1 MKGVFNVDR
10 NKTKTLKLN
19 RPLMHFPTRI
29 NLAFLLQLI
38 DEETLMGLRLV
49 QEIRNEFA
57 HKAEVK
63 NFSSRTVVPKVAKLP
78 GYPTKAQEIATAI
91 GEEDVKSIPK
101 GVVLRSTY
109 TDFLDQVRERIQ
121 RNLDKN

>member
-10 NKTKTLKLN
+10 NTTKTLKLN
-19 RPLMHFPTRI
+19 RPLMHFPARI

-63 NFSSRTVVPKVAKLP
+63 DFRSRTVAPKVAKLP
-78 GYPTKAQEIATAI
+78 GFPTKAQEIATAI
-91 GEEDVKSIPK
+91 GEQDATSVPE
-101 GVVLRSTY
+101 GTVLRFTY
-109 TDFLDQVRERIQ
+109 TDFLDHVRVRIQ